1 MPSAVEELVRWATP
15 IITFRRT
22 AARDTQLAGQEIT
35 KGDKVVMI
43 YSSANRDE
51 RRIDRPHELDLSRDP
66 NPHITFGGGGIHHC
80 LGNQPA
86 RAQLRAIMTELL
98 TRAPD
103 IRPIGRPELTPSNF
117 FNIVERQRCAP
128 RP

>member
-43 YSSANRDE
+43 TRPPTGTSGASTGPTSST
-51 RRIDRPHELDLSRDP
+51 S
-66 NPHITFGGGGIHHC
+66 
-80 LGNQPA
+80 
-86 RAQLRAIMTELL
+86 RAIP
-98 TRAPD
+98 TRTSPSVVAASTTVWATSRPAP
-103 IRPIGRPELTPSNF
+103 SC
-117 FNIVERQRCAP
+117 ERS
-128 RP
+128 